1 MRHLIESEKLIAQIK
16 GIIAAITV
24 KNNPNEF
31 GTEVECMAAA
41 EIEALNLVLETIKEL
56 QQEPE
61 IPKIKGWVAR
71 DKGGRIFFGQEKP
84 HKLEGA
90 RQGVGFWTGYGEF
103 MELSS
108 YMFPDLKWEDEPRKC
123 ELNIRLL

>member
-71 DKGGRIFFGQEKP
+71 DKDEALFFGKNEP
-84 HKLEGA
+84 ERL
-90 RQGVGFWTGYGEF
+90 VTVWCGFDEF
-103 MELSS
+103 IALPSD
-108 YMFPDLKWEDEPRKC
+108 MFPDLKWEDEPRKC